1 MKKTFIASIF
11 ALTALGAVAHAE
23 ESTSCDVAKD
33 KWMAEDALKAK
44 LTGEGMEVRK
54 IKVENGCYEVYGI
67 DAKGGK
73 VEALYNPETGEQ
85 AGTAGAD

>member
-11 ALTALGAVAHAE
+11 ALSALGAVAHAE

-67 DAKGGK
+67 KDGQK
-73 VEALYNPETGEQ
+73 VEMNFNPVTGEP
-85 AGTAGAD
+85 AGKADED